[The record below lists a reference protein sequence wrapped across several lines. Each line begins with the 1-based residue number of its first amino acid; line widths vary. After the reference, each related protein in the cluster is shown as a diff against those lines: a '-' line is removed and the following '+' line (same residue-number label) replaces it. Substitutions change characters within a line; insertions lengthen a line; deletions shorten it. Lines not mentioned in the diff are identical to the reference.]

1 MHILPVIDLL
11 GGNVVRGLAG
21 NRAAYR
27 PVESVLAPHPT
38 PAAIGRAFAEQF
50 GFTDV
55 YIADLDAIA
64 GTPPAWAD
72 YEAIAAAGLELWVDA
87 GVGNVR
93 RASELARAGV
103 SDRPLHRIIVGLESL
118 AGEAS
123 LHEIAAA
130 VGPDRLVFS
139 LDLRN
144 GRPLT
149 TAKDFAERS
158 PGQIAAI
165 VYAAG
170 LREMIVLDLA
180 RVGVGQ
186 GTGTE
191 TLVRQLREDFPEL
204 KLIGGGGIRGMED
217 VDRLVKSGLS
227 RVLVASALHDGRI
240 ASDRGTER
248 P

>member
-11 GGNVVRGLAG
+11 RGQVVRGVAG

-27 PVESVLAPHPT
+27 PVESVLTAQPT
-38 PAAIGRAFAEQF
+38 PSAIARAFVDQF

-55 YIADLDAIA
+55 YIADLNAIA
-64 GTPPAWAD
+64 GAQPAWAD
-72 YEAIAAAGLELWVDA
+72 YESIASAGLELWVDA
-87 GVGNVR
+87 GIRNAR
-93 RASELARAGV
+93 QASELAQAKVG
-103 SDRPLHRIIVGLESL
+103 DRPLHRIILGLESV
-118 AGEAS
+118 ESVES
-123 LHEIAAA
+123 LHDITAT

-149 TAKDFAERS
+149 MARDFAEHS

-165 VYAAG
+165 AYAAG

-191 TLVRQLREDFPEL
+191 SLVRQLSEDFPDI
-204 KLIGGGGIRGMED
+204 KLIGGAGIRGQED
-217 VDRLVKSGLS
+217 IDRLVDGGLS

-240 ASDRGTER
+240 VAGTLR
-248 P
+248 VP